1 MTEPL
6 RLERSPK
13 RVRVYLA
20 GHLVADSLSPWLVWE
35 LPYFPTYYFP
45 RQDVLAELV
54 ANGNSEHSARRGKA
68 TMYDVAVEGERA
80 SGAASV
86 YADSPLEQLRSLV
99 RIRWDAMDEWLE
111 EDEPVYTHPRDP
123 YTRVDILASSRRVQ
137 VRIDGVELADS
148 DQPRIVF
155 ETGLPPRF
163 YLPLSQVRTEL
174 LRPSATVT
182 HCPYKGEAHYWSVE
196 VNGTLHQDAVW
207 TYRTPLP
214 EAAKIAGLA
223 AFYNERVDL
232 MVDGT
237 LQERPRTRFS

>member
-1 MTEPL
+1 MGEPL

-20 GHLVADSLSPWLVWE
+20 GHLVADTLSPWLVWE

-45 RQDVLAELV
+45 RQDALAELV
-54 ANGNSEHSARRGKA
+54 ANGNSEHSAGRGTA

-80 SGAASV
+80 SGAACV
-86 YADSPLEQLRSLV
+86 YADSPLDRLRSLV
-99 RIRWDAMDEWLE
+99 RISWDAMDEWLE

-123 YTRVDILASSRRVQ
+123 NTRVDILASSRRVQ

-148 DQPRIVF
+148 DRPRIVF
-155 ETGLPPRF
+155 ETGVPSRF

-182 HCPYKGEAHYWSVE
+182 HCPYKG
-196 VNGTLHQDAVW
+196 
-207 TYRTPLP
+207 
-214 EAAKIAGLA
+214 
-223 AFYNERVDL
+223 
-232 MVDGT
+232 
-237 LQERPRTRFS
+237 